1 MMLKAHYGSPGLNN
15 KDDPVDELFF
25 IVLSQMTTSPSYER
39 VFDRLKAWSDGWE
52 RLLTT
57 PVGELKR
64 VISDAGLSNQKAP
77 KLLAIARRLR
87 EDFGSVTL
95 APLGERDDEA
105 VEAYLTGLPGV
116 GVKSAKCV
124 MMYALGRCVLPV
136 DTHVARVARRLGL
149 STATAPA
156 RLHEELEEVVPP
168 NLRYDFH
175 VNAVA
180 HGRAVCQA
188 KVPRC
193 GACVL
198 AALCPSVVVSDGPMA
213 AQPGDGSRA

>member
-1 MMLKAHYGSPGLNN
+1 MMLKARYGSPRLNN
-15 KDDPVDELFF
+15 KDDPVDELLF

-52 RLLTT
+52 RLLTA
-57 PVGELKR
+57 PVEELKR
-64 VISDAGLSNQKAP
+64 VIGEAGLSSQKAP
-77 KLLAIARRLR
+77 KLLAIARQLQ

-124 MMYALGRCVLPV
+124 MMYAMGRRVLPV

-156 RLHEELEEVVPP
+156 RLHEELETVVRPD
-168 NLRYDFH
+168 LRYDFH

-193 GACVL
+193 SVCVL
-198 AALCPSVVVSDGPMA
+198 ASLCPSVVVSDGTHGSA
-213 AQPGDGSRA
+213 AR